1 MIRKIRICL
10 AILAILIT
18 IAAVRISQQSWAE
31 KQRARETQ
39 DALRKTVEFLKPDT
53 AGDLRFGKPKPSDT
67 ALPAVPTPTAP

>member
-1 MIRKIRICL
+1 MIRKLRLVL
-10 AILAILIT
+10 AVLAILIT

-31 KQRARETQ
+31 KQRAREAQ

-53 AGDLRFGKPKPSDT
+53 ASDLRFGKPKPSDT